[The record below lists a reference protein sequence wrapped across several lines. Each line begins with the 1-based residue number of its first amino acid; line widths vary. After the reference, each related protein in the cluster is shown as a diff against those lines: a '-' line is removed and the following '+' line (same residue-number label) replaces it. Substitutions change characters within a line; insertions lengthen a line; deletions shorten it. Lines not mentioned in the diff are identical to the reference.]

1 MDTPLIQL
9 CNVSKTFDKNT
20 VLNNI
25 NLSIFKGEITTIIG
39 KSGEGK
45 SVLLKHIIG
54 LLKPDSGTIL
64 FTGKAF
70 SAHNSVEQLS
80 LKKKFSYMFQ
90 DSALFDSM
98 TVYDNIAL
106 PLQEASQLTKTEIQ
120 QRVKIRMTQ
129 LDIIGTEQQYPGQL
143 SGGMRKRVALAR
155 ALVTDPEII
164 LFDEPTT
171 GLDPIRKKAVHQMI
185 ANYQRK
191 LGFTGVIVSHEIPE
205 IFSISQ
211 RVALLNKGDIIFQGT
226 PEQLNTDDNPVISAF
241 IHGHESSLL
250 DID

>member
-1 MDTPLIQL
+1 MDMPLIQF
-9 CNVSKTFDKNT
+9 CNVTKTFDTKT
-20 VLNNI
+20 VLNKV

-54 LLKPDSGTIL
+54 LLKPNSGSIL
-64 FTGKAF
+64 FSGKAF
-70 SAHNSVEQLS
+70 LDHSASEQLS

-98 TVYDNIAL
+98 TVYENIAL
-106 PLQEASQLTKTEIQ
+106 PLQEASKLNKAEIQ
-120 QRVKIRMTQ
+120 QRVEMRMTQ
-129 LDIIGTEQQYPGQL
+129 LDIMGTEQQYPGQL

-155 ALVTDPEII
+155 ALVTEPEII

-171 GLDPIRKKAVHQMI
+171 GLDPIRKKAVHKMI
-185 ANYQRK
+185 ADYQRK
-191 LGFTGVIVSHEIPE
+191 LGFTGIIVSHEIPE

-211 RVALLNKGDIIFQGT
+211 RVALLDKGGIIFQGT
-226 PEQLNTDDNPVISAF
+226 PEQLDNDDNPVISTF
-241 IHGHESSLL
+241 IHGHESALL
-250 DID
+250 NID

>member
-1 MDTPLIQL
+1 MDTPLIQF
-9 CNVSKTFDKNT
+9 CNVRKTFGTNT

-25 NLSIFKGEITTIIG
+25 NLSIFEGEITTIIG

-64 FTGKAF
+64 FNGKAF
-70 SAHNSVEQLS
+70 SKHSSAEQLS
-80 LKKKFSYMFQ
+80 LKKKLSYMFQ

-98 TVYDNIAL
+98 TVYENIAL
-106 PLQEASQLTKTEIQ
+106 PLQEASNLNQAEIQ
-120 QRVKIRMTQ
+120 QRVAMRMTQ
-129 LDIIGTEQQYPGQL
+129 LDITGTEQQYPGQL

-155 ALVTDPEII
+155 ALVTEPEII

-191 LGFTGVIVSHEIPE
+191 LGFTGIIVSHEIPE

-226 PEQLNTDDNPVISAF
+226 PEQLNKDDNPIISTF
-241 IHGHESSLL
+241 IHGHESPLL
-250 DID
+250 NID

>member
-1 MDTPLIQL
+1 MNAPLIQL
-9 CNVSKTFDKNT
+9 INVNKTFDKKI
-20 VLNNI
+20 VLNNV

-54 LLKPDSGTIL
+54 LLKPDTGAIL
-64 FTGKAF
+64 FTGKAL
-70 SAHNSVEQLS
+70 SAHSASEQLN
-80 LKKKFSYMFQ
+80 LKRQFSYMFQ

-98 TVYDNIAL
+98 TVYANIAL
-106 PLQEASQLTKTEIQ
+106 PLQEASKLNKSEIHK
-120 QRVKIRMTQ
+120 RVEHRMAQ
-129 LDIIGTEQQYPGQL
+129 LDIQGTEQQYPGQL

-171 GLDPIRKKAVHQMI
+171 GLDPIRKKAVHKMI
-185 ANYQRK
+185 ADYQHK
-191 LGFTGVIVSHEIPE
+191 LGFTGIIVSHEIPE
-205 IFSISQ
+205 IFTISQ
-211 RVALLNKGDIIFQGT
+211 RIALLNKGEIIFQGT
-226 PEQLNTDDNPVISAF
+226 PEQLTENNNPIISTF

>member
-1 MDTPLIQL
+1 MDTPLIQF
-9 CNVSKTFDKNT
+9 CNVSKTFDTKT

-25 NLSIFKGEITTIIG
+25 NLSIYKGEITTIIG

-45 SVLLKHIIG
+45 SVLLKHVIG

-64 FTGKAF
+64 FNGKAF
-70 SAHNSVEQLS
+70 TKHSPTEQLS
-80 LKKKFSYMFQ
+80 LKKKLSYMFQ

-98 TVYDNIAL
+98 TVYENIAL
-106 PLQEASQLTKTEIQ
+106 PLQEASNLSKSEIQ
-120 QRVKIRMTQ
+120 QRVEMRMTQ
-129 LDIIGTEQQYPGQL
+129 LDIVGTEHQYPGQL

-155 ALVTDPEII
+155 ALVTEPEII

-185 ANYQRK
+185 ADYQRK
-191 LGFTGVIVSHEIPE
+191 LGFTGIIVSHEIPE

-226 PEQLNTDDNPVISAF
+226 PEQLNNDDNPVISTF

-250 DID
+250 NID

>member
-1 MDTPLIQL
+1 MGIPLIQF
-9 CNVSKTFDKNT
+9 CAVSKAFDNSS

-25 NLSIFKGEITTIIG
+25 NLSIFGGEITTIIG

-54 LLKPDSGTIL
+54 LLSPDSGSIL
-64 FTGKAF
+64 FNGKAL
-70 SAHNSVEQLS
+70 AEHTKKEQQQ
-80 LKKKFSYMFQ
+80 LKRKFSYMFQ

-98 TVYDNIAL
+98 TVYENIAL
-106 PLQEASQLTKTEIQ
+106 PLQEATTLDKTTIQ
-120 QRVKIRMTQ
+120 EKVATRMTQ
-129 LDIIGTEQQYPGQL
+129 LDILGTEQQYPGQL

-185 ANYQRK
+185 ADYQRK
-191 LGFTGVIVSHEIPE
+191 LGFTGIIVSHEIPE
-205 IFSISQ
+205 IFTISQ
-211 RVALLNKGDIIFQGT
+211 RIALLNKGDIIFQGT
-226 PEQLNTDDNPVISAF
+226 PEQLSKDNNPIISTF
-241 IHGHESSLL
+241 VHGHESALL
-250 DID
+250 NID

>member
-1 MDTPLIQL
+1 MDTPLIQF
-9 CNVSKTFDKNT
+9 CNVSKTFGNNT

-45 SVLLKHIIG
+45 SVLLKHVIG

-64 FTGKAF
+64 FNGKAF
-70 SAHNSVEQLS
+70 TKHSAAEKIS

-98 TVYDNIAL
+98 TVYENIAL
-106 PLQEASQLTKTEIQ
+106 PLQEASDLNKTEIQ
-120 QRVKIRMTQ
+120 QRVEMRITQ
-129 LDIIGTEQQYPGQL
+129 LDILGTEQQYPGQL

-155 ALVTDPEII
+155 ALVTEPEII

-185 ANYQRK
+185 ADYQRR
-191 LGFTGVIVSHEIPE
+191 LGFTGIIVSHEIPE

-226 PEQLNTDDNPVISAF
+226 PEQLNNDDNPVISTF

-250 DID
+250 NID

>member
-1 MDTPLIQL
+1 MDIPLIQL
-9 CNVSKTFDKNT
+9 NNVSKTFDKKA
-20 VLNNI
+20 VLNNV
-25 NLSIFKGEITTIIG
+25 NLSVFKGEITTIIG

-54 LLKPDSGTIL
+54 LLRPDSGSIL
-64 FTGKAF
+64 FSGKAF
-70 SAHNSVEQLS
+70 LAHSPSEQLN

-106 PLQEASQLTKTEIQ
+106 PLQEASKLNKTEIQ
-120 QRVKIRMTQ
+120 QRVEYRMTQ

-171 GLDPIRKKAVHQMI
+171 GLDPIRKKAVHKMI
-185 ANYQRK
+185 AEYQHQ
-191 LGFTGVIVSHEIPE
+191 LGFTGIIVSHEIPE
-205 IFSISQ
+205 IFTISQ
-211 RVALLNKGDIIFQGT
+211 RVVLLDKGEIIFQGT
-226 PEQLNTDDNPVISAF
+226 PEQLTKNDNPIISTF

-250 DID
+250 NID

>member
-1 MDTPLIQL
+1 MNTPLIQF
-9 CNVSKTFDKNT
+9 CNVSKKFGTNT

-25 NLSIFKGEITTIIG
+25 NLSIYKGEITTIIG

-45 SVLLKHIIG
+45 SVLLKHVIG
-54 LLKPDSGTIL
+54 LLKPDSGSIL
-64 FTGKAF
+64 FGGKAF
-70 SAHNSVEQLS
+70 SKHSLVERLN

-98 TVYDNIAL
+98 TVYENIAL
-106 PLQEASQLTKTEIQ
+106 PLQEASNLSKAEIL
-120 QRVKIRMTQ
+120 QRVEMRMTQ
-129 LDIIGTEQQYPGQL
+129 LDIMGTEQQYPGQL

-155 ALVTDPEII
+155 ALVTEPEII

-171 GLDPIRKKAVHQMI
+171 GLDPIRKKAVHRMI
-185 ANYQRK
+185 ADYQRK
-191 LGFTGVIVSHEIPE
+191 LGFTGIIVSHEIPE

-211 RVALLNKGDIIFQGT
+211 RIALLNKGEIIFQGT
-226 PEQLNTDDNPVISAF
+226 PEQLNNDDNPVISTF

>member
-1 MDTPLIQL
+1 MNTPLIQF
-9 CNVSKTFDKNT
+9 CNVSKKFGTNT

-25 NLSIFKGEITTIIG
+25 NLSVFKGEITTIIG

-54 LLKPDSGTIL
+54 LLKPDSGSIL
-64 FTGKAF
+64 FGGKAF
-70 SAHNSVEQLS
+70 SKHSSVERLS

-98 TVYDNIAL
+98 TVYENIAL
-106 PLQEASQLTKTEIQ
+106 PLQEASNLNKAEIQ
-120 QRVKIRMTQ
+120 QRVEMRMTQ
-129 LDIIGTEQQYPGQL
+129 LDIMGTEQQYPGQL

-155 ALVTDPEII
+155 ALVTEPEII

-171 GLDPIRKKAVHQMI
+171 GLDPIRKKAVHRMI
-185 ANYQRK
+185 ADYQRK
-191 LGFTGVIVSHEIPE
+191 LGFTGIIVSHEIPE

-211 RVALLNKGDIIFQGT
+211 RIALLNKGEIIFQGT
-226 PEQLNTDDNPVISAF
+226 PEQLNNDDNPVISTF

>member
-1 MDTPLIQL
+1 MDIPLIQF
-9 CNVSKTFDKNT
+9 CNVSKAFDKNH
-20 VLNNI
+20 VLNNV

-54 LLKPDSGTIL
+54 LLRPDSGSIL

-70 SAHNSVEQLS
+70 LAHSTSEQLD

-106 PLQEASQLTKTEIQ
+106 PLQEASKLNKTEIQ
-120 QRVKIRMTQ
+120 QRVEKRMTQ
-129 LDIIGTEQQYPGQL
+129 LDIIGTELQYPGQL

-171 GLDPIRKKAVHQMI
+171 GLDPIRKKAVHKMI
-185 ANYQRK
+185 ADYQHK
-191 LGFTGVIVSHEIPE
+191 LGFTGIIVSHEIPE
-205 IFSISQ
+205 IFTISQ
-211 RVALLNKGDIIFQGT
+211 RIALLNKGEIIFQGT
-226 PEQLNTDDNPVISAF
+226 PEQLNNDESPIISTF

-250 DID
+250 NIE

>member
-1 MDTPLIQL
+1 MDTPLIQF
-9 CNVSKTFDKNT
+9 CNVSKKFGNNT

-45 SVLLKHIIG
+45 SVLLKHVIG

-64 FTGKAF
+64 FNGKAF
-70 SAHNSVEQLS
+70 TKHSAAEKIS

-98 TVYDNIAL
+98 TVYENIAL
-106 PLQEASQLTKTEIQ
+106 PLQEASDLNKTEIQ
-120 QRVKIRMTQ
+120 QRVEMRMTQ
-129 LDIIGTEQQYPGQL
+129 LDILGTEQQYPGQL

-155 ALVTDPEII
+155 ALVTEPEII

-185 ANYQRK
+185 ADYQRR
-191 LGFTGVIVSHEIPE
+191 LGFTGIIVSHEIPE

-226 PEQLNTDDNPVISAF
+226 PEQLNNDDNPVISTF

-250 DID
+250 NID

>member
-1 MDTPLIQL
+1 MDTPLIQF
-9 CNVSKTFDKNT
+9 CNVSKTFDTKT

-45 SVLLKHIIG
+45 SVLLKHVIG
-54 LLKPDSGTIL
+54 LLKPDSGSIL
-64 FTGKAF
+64 FDGKAF
-70 SAHNSVEQLS
+70 AKHSSTEQLN
-80 LKKKFSYMFQ
+80 LKKKLSYMFQ

-98 TVYDNIAL
+98 TVYENIAL
-106 PLQEASQLTKTEIQ
+106 PLQEASDLSKSEIQ
-120 QRVKIRMTQ
+120 QRVEMRMSQ
-129 LDIIGTEQQYPGQL
+129 LDIVGTDQQYPGQL

-155 ALVTDPEII
+155 ALVTEPEII

-185 ANYQRK
+185 ADYQRK
-191 LGFTGVIVSHEIPE
+191 LGFTGIIVSHEIPE

-226 PEQLNTDDNPVISAF
+226 PEQLNNDENPVISTF

-250 DID
+250 NID

>member
-1 MDTPLIQL
+1 MNTPLIQF
-9 CNVSKTFDKNT
+9 CNVSKSFDGTT
-20 VLNNI
+20 VLNDI
-25 NLSIFKGEITTIIG
+25 NLSVFEGEITTIIG

-54 LLKPDSGTIL
+54 LLRPDSGSIL
-64 FTGKAF
+64 FNGKGLSQHAKT
-70 SAHNSVEQLS
+70 EQRT
-80 LKKKFSYMFQ
+80 LKQKFSYMFQ

-106 PLQEASQLTKTEIQ
+106 PLQEASKLNKEEIQ
-120 QRVKIRMTQ
+120 QKVEKRMLQ
-129 LDIIGTEQQYPGQL
+129 LDITGTEQQYPGQL

-185 ANYQRK
+185 ADYQRT
-191 LGFTGVIVSHEIPE
+191 LGFTGIIVSHEIPE
-205 IFSISQ
+205 IFTISQ
-211 RVALLNKGDIIFQGT
+211 RVALLDKGDIIFQGT
-226 PEQLNTDDNPVISAF
+226 PEQLNKEDNPIISTF
-241 IHGHESSLL
+241 VHGHESPLL
-250 DID
+250 NID

>member
-9 CNVSKTFDKNT
+9 CNVSKTFDQNT

-120 QRVKIRMTQ
+120 QRVKIR
-129 LDIIGTEQQYPGQL
+129 
-143 SGGMRKRVALAR
+143 
-155 ALVTDPEII
+155 I
-164 LFDEPTT
+164 LTT
-171 GLDPIRKKAVHQMI
+171 YYTRCFSRCLRYGHVE
-185 ANYQRK
+185 
-191 LGFTGVIVSHEIPE
+191 FTPL
-205 IFSISQ
+205 F
-211 RVALLNKGDIIFQGT
+211 
-226 PEQLNTDDNPVISAF
+226 
-241 IHGHESSLL
+241 
-250 DID
+250 

>member
-1 MDTPLIQL
+1 MDSPLIQF
-9 CNVSKTFDKNT
+9 CNVSKAFTSNH
-20 VLNNI
+20 VLHDI

-54 LLKPDSGTIL
+54 LLSPDSGSIL

-70 SAHNSVEQLS
+70 YRHSSAEQLT
-80 LKKKFSYMFQ
+80 LRKKFSYMFQ

-106 PLQEASQLTKTEIQ
+106 PLKEASKLTKAVIQ
-120 QRVKIRMTQ
+120 QRVEQLMIQ
-129 LDIIGTEQQYPGQL
+129 LDITGTEQQYPGQL

-155 ALVTDPEII
+155 ALVTEPEII

-171 GLDPIRKKAVHQMI
+171 GLDPIRKQAVHSMI
-185 ANYQRK
+185 AEYQQK
-191 LGFTGVIVSHEIPE
+191 LGFTGIIVSHEIPE
-205 IFSISQ
+205 IFTISQ
-211 RVALLNKGDIIFQGT
+211 RIIVLNKGCVIFQGT
-226 PEQLNTDDNPVISAF
+226 PDQLNNDENPIISAF
-241 IHGHESSLL
+241 INGHEL
-250 DID
+250 

>member
-1 MDTPLIQL
+1 MDTPLIQF
-9 CNVSKTFDKNT
+9 CNVSKTFDTKT

-45 SVLLKHIIG
+45 SVLLKHVIG
-54 LLKPDSGTIL
+54 LLKPDSGSIL
-64 FTGKAF
+64 FDGKAF
-70 SAHNSVEQLS
+70 VKHSSTEQLN
-80 LKKKFSYMFQ
+80 LKKKLSYMFQ

-98 TVYDNIAL
+98 TVYENIAL
-106 PLQEASQLTKTEIQ
+106 PLQEASDLSKSEIQ
-120 QRVKIRMTQ
+120 QRVEMRMSQ
-129 LDIIGTEQQYPGQL
+129 LDIVGTDQQYPGQL

-155 ALVTDPEII
+155 ALVTEPEII

-185 ANYQRK
+185 ADYQRK
-191 LGFTGVIVSHEIPE
+191 LGFTGIIVSHEIPE

-226 PEQLNTDDNPVISAF
+226 PEQLNNDENPVISTF

-250 DID
+250 NID